1 MDARTMQPP
10 QARSNGSRPPEE
22 AARSDRT
29 TTGWRV
35 AWWLSAA
42 VAVAMAA
49 ASAAG
54 LWLDGLYQDPAW
66 AGAAARGGDLVT
78 LVVAAPLLAAAL
90 LLARRGSERAE
101 LVWVGMLAYSVY
113 NYAYYVFG
121 LAFNDVF
128 LLHVALF
135 SASVFALILALAGL
149 DVASVGQRFA
159 ARTPARWVGGFLLL
173 VAAVLGLMWSWFSL
187 RFAVTGKLPG
197 GVFPASG
204 QHLVYTL
211 DLSLLVPSF
220 ALAGVLLWRR
230 TAWGYVLATLMSV
243 YSAVYQLNYLI
254 ASAFQADAGVAGAK
268 ALDPLALGLTLAFL
282 LASVLL
288 LGNLRP
294 ARR

>member
-1 MDARTMQPP
+1 MDARTMHLVR
-10 QARSNGSRPPEE
+10 AGTNGSRPPDVG
-22 AARSDRT
+22 AGAWSTIGRRA
-29 TTGWRV
+29 

-42 VAVAMAA
+42 VAVAMVA

-54 LWLDGLYQDPAW
+54 LWVHGLYPDPSW
-66 AGAAARGGDLVT
+66 ASAASRGGDLVT
-78 LVVAAPLLAAAL
+78 LMVAAPLLAVAL
-90 LLARRGSERAE
+90 LLARRGSQRAE

-135 SASVFALILALAGL
+135 SASLFALILAMASL
-149 DVASVGQRFA
+149 DVAGIGWRFG

-173 VAAVLGLMWSWFSL
+173 VAAVLGVMWSWFSL

-197 GVFPASG
+197 GAFPASG

-230 TAWGYVLATLMSV
+230 TAWGFVLATLVGV
-243 YSAVYQLNYLI
+243 YAAVYQLNYLI
-254 ASAFQADAGVAGAK
+254 ASAFQADADVAGAM
-268 ALDPLALGLTLAFL
+268 ALDPAALGLTIAFL
-282 LASVLL
+282 LAAVLL